1 MSTKLDAI
9 AYQKMPAL
17 ERRVERLERIVLTL
31 ERIERGC
38 HIFPDKRQEYFDL
51 LKEISSGQ
59 INSVSKTNNGG

>member
-9 AYQKMPAL
+9 AYQKMPEL

-38 HIFPDKRQEYFDL
+38 HIFPEKKQEYFAL
-51 LKEISSGQ
+51 IKQLTEERIEL
-59 INSVSKTNNGG
+59 